1 MAPRIHAKTE
11 EERKARKRERARL
24 RQQKCRKRKKEAAL
38 KRQRELSMPEPSL
51 DQNDSTTAEDT
62 KEVSLQVFQQDTTS
76 EVMPPLVDPVSS
88 HVGTCDVPSSSPVDL
103 KDRSSS
109 IGSCLSDSSQ
119 ATSCSGLP
127 SSPMKQG
134 LNHSHESSS
143 SLSLQVTGP
152 VPNSFTALEQRQQC
166 SSSPDT
172 IARFPLSTEYSP
184 RQMNASKQPKV
195 LSTVVSFGLPQPI
208 YISTPERFND
218 TNGSSSPTAS
228 PNEQENDEADYS
240 QHISIRAPNTT
251 FESKLLYPEELTTPK
266 PNPEEDLESVANAM
280 LSLGRDETPS
290 PNSMCSTKGEEGV
303 LSPSSS
309 NQSSSLAKGNLPLM
323 PEDSFFAQLQ
333 HQQKG
338 EQQREQQQ
346 QRRQQQERQQQHFNQ
361 QFYNKPHP
369 PSIYAPYSYHSE
381 GMIGMAHRMK
391 NNHAATSSQHG
402 ILPPSSSSVAI
413 HPQSRP
419 GSFLTYRF

>member
-1 MAPRIHAKTE
+1 
-11 EERKARKRERARL
+11 
-24 RQQKCRKRKKEAAL
+24 
-38 KRQRELSMPEPSL
+38 
-51 DQNDSTTAEDT
+51 
-62 KEVSLQVFQQDTTS
+62 
-76 EVMPPLVDPVSS
+76 
-88 HVGTCDVPSSSPVDL
+88 
-103 KDRSSS
+103 
-109 IGSCLSDSSQ
+109 
-119 ATSCSGLP
+119 
-127 SSPMKQG
+127 MKQG
-134 LNHSHESSS
+134 LNRSHESSS
-143 SLSLQVTGP
+143 SLQVTGP

-172 IARFPLSTEYSP
+172 IARFPLSTENSP

-208 YISTPERFND
+208 YFSTPERCND
-218 TNGSSSPTAS
+218 TNDSSSPTAS
-228 PNEQENDEADYS
+228 PNEQENDEADDS
-240 QHISIRAPNTT
+240 HHISIRAPNTT

-280 LSLGRDETPS
+280 LSLGRDESPS
-290 PNSMCSTKGEEGV
+290 PNSMCSPKEGEEGV
-303 LSPSSS
+303 LSQSSS
-309 NQSSSLAKGNLPLM
+309 HQSSSLTKGNLPLM

-333 HQQKG
+333 QQQK
-338 EQQREQQQ
+338 REQQQ

-361 QFYNKPHP
+361 QFYHNPHP

-402 ILPPSSSSVAI
+402 ILPPSSSSAAI
-413 HPQSRP
+413 RPQPRP